1 MENKNL
7 ILIIEDDLEIMTLL
21 RQLAEL
27 EGYQTEVILDGAV
40 AMKRLDQARIPNL
53 ILLDLHLPNV
63 EGDVF
68 LRAARAHPAWTKVPL
83 YIITVDPQAAQPYQ
97 RQQNGNPRVDGVL
110 VKGDYMV
117 GELPKLLK
125 RYAIPDSAKNE

>member
-1 MENKNL
+1 MEDKNL

-27 EGYQTEVILDGAV
+27 EGYEAEVILDGAV
-40 AMKRLDQARIPNL
+40 AMKRLDVEPIPNL
-53 ILLDLHLPNV
+53 VLLDLHLPNV
-63 EGDVF
+63 EGDVV
-68 LRAARAHPAWTKVPL
+68 LRAARANPGWMKVPL
-83 YIITVDPQAAQPYQ
+83 YIITVDPQAAQPYRMQ
-97 RQQNGNPRVDGVL
+97 RSGNPRVDGVL

-125 RYAIPDSAKNE
+125 RYAK

>member
-1 MENKNL
+1 MDDKKL

-27 EGYQTEVILDGAV
+27 EGYQAEVILDGAV
-40 AMKRLDQARIPNL
+40 AMKRLDLEPVPNL

-63 EGDVF
+63 EGDQI
-68 LRAARAHPAWTKVPL
+68 LRAARANPGWMKVPL

-97 RQQNGNPRVDGVL
+97 KQH
-110 VKGDYMV
+110 
-117 GELPKLLK
+117 
-125 RYAIPDSAKNE
+125 

>member
-7 ILIIEDDLEIMTLL
+7 ILIIEDDLDIMTLL

-27 EGYQTEVILDGAV
+27 EGYQAEVIQDGSE
-40 AMKRLDQARIPNL
+40 AMKRLDQEPVPNL

-63 EGDVF
+63 EGAVI
-68 LRAARAHPAWTKVPL
+68 LRAARANPAWTKVPL
-83 YIITVDPQAAQPYQ
+83 YIITVDPEAAQPYQ
-97 RQQNGNPRVDGVL
+97 KQRSGSPRVDGIL

-125 RYAIPDSAKNE
+125 RYAKSVPAK

>member
-1 MENKNL
+1 MVEKNL
-7 ILIIEDDLEIMTLL
+7 IIIIEDDLEIMTLL

-27 EGYQTEVILDGAV
+27 EGYQAEVILDGAS
-40 AMKRLDQARIPNL
+40 AIQRLNQEPIPNL
-53 ILLDLHLPNV
+53 ILLDLHLPKV

-68 LRAARAHPAWTKVPL
+68 LHAARSTDRWTKVPL

-97 RQQNGNPRVDGVL
+97 KAHGGGPQADGVL
-110 VKGDYMV
+110 LKGDYMV

-125 RYAIPDSAKNE
+125 RYAKVDPSGG

>member
-1 MENKNL
+1 MEEKNR
-7 ILIIEDDLEIMTLL
+7 ILIIEDDLEILTLL

-27 EGYQTEVILDGAV
+27 EGYQAEVILDGAV
-40 AMKRLDQARIPNL
+40 AMKRLEEMPIPNL

-63 EGDVF
+63 EGDEF
-68 LRAARAHPAWTKVPL
+68 LRAARASTGWTKVPL

-97 RQQNGNPRVDGVL
+97 KQRSGSPHVDGVL

-125 RYAIPDSAKNE
+125 RYAKSDPAKN